1 MQTAE
6 RRPTR
11 AGVIRRFLAGDG
23 DGEVSEERLVPA
35 TRPSVSRLA
44 EDVIDLRPFD
54 EPDLQ
59 LLHLRLDRLEAGVR
73 LVAETMKRAFGEVAS
88 SLDELRDSP
97 PADLERLTEAVRGFP
112 MIMAAAADHLDQR
125 MEIAKAQI
133 LESVKDVVR
142 LVDPA
147 LAAGSSTSRAI
158 WGHEADVDVD

>member
-11 AGVIRRFLAGDG
+11 AGMIRRFLAGEG
-23 DGEVSEERLVPA
+23 DGEVAEERLVHA
-35 TRPSVSRLA
+35 TPPPVSRLTG
-44 EDVIDLRPFD
+44 EVIDLRPFD

-73 LVAETMKRAFGEVAS
+73 LIAETMKRAFGEVAS
-88 SLDELRDSP
+88 SLDDLRASP
-97 PADLERLTEAVRGFP
+97 TADLERLTEAVHGFP
-112 MIMAAAADHLDQR
+112 MILAAAADHLDQR
-125 MEIAKAQI
+125 VEIAKAQI
-133 LESVKDVVR
+133 LESVEDVVR

-158 WGHEADVDVD
+158 WGHEADVD